1 MYVLVNDCKE
11 KWRNIRTTFVRR
23 IKNSTSG
30 SKAKK
35 PYYLNKAMQFTLP
48 FVKTCAMPS
57 GNLPPIPD
65 KDFENADVWENSENI
80 SEYTESNQTDIM
92 SVSSPDMLLPLSPR
106 PSTSN
111 SIPLI
116 TTQSET
122 ERVTTPE
129 STFLKSKSTPRKREK
144 RNKNISTDVDK
155 AFTEYFESK
164 KAKITATASDA
175 RTDSVKQFLNSLI
188 PDLLTM
194 SDSQLRTYKRKSIEL
209 IDEILL
215 SPPPM
220 NSHSSVATYLS
231 SFSSDEST
239 VISNYTNL

>member
-1 MYVLVNDCKE
+1 VNDCKE
-11 KWRNIRTTFVRR
+11 KWRNLRTTFVRR

-35 PYYLNKAMQFTLP
+35 PYYLNEAMQFTLP

-65 KDFENADVWENSENI
+65 KDFEVDDVWENSEI
-80 SEYTESNQTDIM
+80 SEYTESNQTNIV
-92 SVSSPDMLLPLSPR
+92 SVSSPDMLQPLSPH

-129 STFLKSKSTPRKREK
+129 STFLKSKSTPGKRVK

-155 AFTEYFESK
+155 AFTEYFETK
-164 KAKITATASDA
+164 KAKLAATASDA

-209 IDEILL
+209 IDEIL

>member
-1 MYVLVNDCKE
+1 
-11 KWRNIRTTFVRR
+11 
-23 IKNSTSG
+23 
-30 SKAKK
+30 
-35 PYYLNKAMQFTLP
+35 
-48 FVKTCAMPS
+48 MPS
-57 GNLPPIPD
+57 GNLSPIPD

-164 KAKITATASDA
+164 KAKIAATASDA

-188 PDLLTM
+188 PDLLT
-194 SDSQLRTYKRKSIEL
+194 I
-209 IDEILL
+209 
-215 SPPPM
+215 PPPM

-239 VISNYTNL
+239 YVTIASSSLDELDILKKVTKELRKRQ

>member
-1 MYVLVNDCKE
+1 MQR
-11 KWRNIRTTFVRR
+11 KWRNLRTTFVRR

-35 PYYLNKAMQFTLP
+35 PYYLNEAMQFTLP
-48 FVKTCAMPS
+48 FVKTCAIPS

-65 KDFENADVWENSENI
+65 EDFETADVWENSEI
-80 SEYTESNQTDIM
+80 SEYPDSNQTDGKP
-92 SVSSPDMLLPLSPR
+92 VSSPNMLLPLSPR

-116 TTQSET
+116 STQSET
-122 ERVTTPE
+122 ERSTTPE
-129 STFLKSKSTPRKREK
+129 STFSKSKPTPVKKIKRS
-144 RNKNISTDVDK
+144 KNISTDADK
-155 AFTEYFESK
+155 AFTQFFETK
-164 KAKITATASDA
+164 KARLAATASDA

-209 IDEILL
+209 IDEIL
-215 SPPPM
+215 SPPPK
-220 NSHSSVATYLS
+220 NSHSSAATYLS

-239 VISNYTNL
+239 VISSYTNLY

>member
-35 PYYLNKAMQFTLP
+35 PYYLNEAMQFTLP

-106 PSTSN
+106 LSTSN

-164 KAKITATASDA
+164 KAKIAATASDA

-239 VISNYTNL
+239 VISN